1 MTQQRQ
7 VDVPVLIVGG
17 GPVGMTMALCLAQ
30 RGIASYLVELRWAE
44 TLPDVKCNHISA
56 RSMELFRS
64 LGISQDLRAAGLPDD
79 YPHDVSYRTSTL
91 GEEIARIHIPG
102 RNTRLT
108 DHSGPDGHW
117 PTPEPPHRINQRYI
131 EPILRRHVQRQSLI
145 TCLFR
150 HQVVSFIQDEHQV
163 TAQIQ
168 NLETPDAL
176 PLTLNATYMVGCDGG
191 RSMVRKGMGAKLVGD
206 EVVQRVQSTCI
217 RAPQLIEHMK
227 APPAWAMFTVNPR
240 RSGNIYAID
249 GKEVWLIHNYLRD
262 NEADFE
268 SVDRDWAIRTILGV
282 DANFQYEVM
291 SKEDWFGRRLVS
303 DKLQQGRVFVAG
315 DAAHLWVPYAGYG
328 MNAGLAD
335 AANLAWHL
343 SAQIEAW
350 ASPLA
355 LRAYEKE
362 RHPITEQVSR
372 FAMNHAHEMSK
383 RRREIPQQLED
394 SSPEGAAARA
404 SFGQDLYNLN
414 VQQYCCAGLNFGYFY
429 DQSPVMVYDEEK
441 APDYSMGG
449 FTASTVPGCRAPHF
463 WLAEGRSLYDELGKG
478 YTLLCFKANEDSSV
492 ACLTKAAAEAGM
504 PLKILTV
511 SGTVNVPAEYKHAFV
526 MVRSDAHTVWRG
538 HELTPSSAQ
547 QLVAALCGLSQQERV
562 MSA

>member
-150 HQVVSFIQDEHQV
+150 HQVVSFIQDENQV

-355 LRAYEKE
+355 LSAYEKE

-394 SSPEGAAARA
+394 SSTEGAAARA
-404 SFGQDLYNLN
+404 AFGQDLYNLN

-478 YTLLCFKANEDSSV
+478 YTLLCFKANEESSV
-492 ACLTKAAAEAGM
+492 DCLTKAAAEAGM

-511 SGTVNVPAEYKHAFV
+511 SCTVNVPEEYKHAFV

-538 HELTPSSAQ
+538 HELTPSSAH
-547 QLVAALCGLSQQERV
+547 QLVAALCGLSPQVQV

>member
-1 MTQQRQ
+1 MT
-7 VDVPVLIVGG
+7 DKHPLDTPVLIVGG

-30 RGIASYLVELRWAE
+30 RGIASYLVELRTAE

-64 LGISQDLRAAGLPDD
+64 LGISQDLRAAGLPDN

-131 EPILRRHVQRQSLI
+131 EPILRRHVQKQSLI

-150 HQVVSFIQDEHQV
+150 HQVVSFTQDEHQV
-163 TAQIQ
+163 AAEIQ
-168 NLETPDAL
+168 NLDSPGSPTFN
-176 PLTLNATYMVGCDGG
+176 LTAAYMVGCDGG

-217 RAPQLIEHMK
+217 RAPQLIAHMK

-249 GKEVWLIHNYLRD
+249 GQEIWLIHNYLREH
-262 NEADFE
+262 EADFE

-282 DANFQYEVM
+282 GKDFDYEVM

-343 SAQIEAW
+343 SAQIESW
-350 ASPLA
+350 ASPQA
-355 LRAYEKE
+355 LLAYEKE

-372 FAMNHAHEMSK
+372 FAMDHAHAMSQ
-383 RRREIPQQLED
+383 RRRDIPPNLED

-404 SFGQDLYNLN
+404 AFGQDLYDLN

-463 WLAEGRSLYDELGKG
+463 WLAEGRSLYDELGKA
-478 YTLLCFKANEDSSV
+478 YTLLCFKPGQETSV
-492 ACLTKAAAEAGM
+492 ACLTEAASLAGM
-504 PLKILTV
+504 PLKVLELPDTV
-511 SGTVNVPAEYKHAFV
+511 HVPPEYQHALV

-538 HELTPSSAQ
+538 RELTQKGARE
-547 QLVAALCGLSQQERV
+547 LVSVLCG
-562 MSA
+562 MP